1 MLKFVDVVDIPFF
14 SSHRKVR
21 LCASMCVYE
30 RLCAS
35 MCVYVRLC
43 ASMCLYVHLCAS
55 VCGYVRLCA
64 SMCVYLRLCAS
75 MCGAFDLYICP
86 SNKTMMSI
94 VCQISIYVIQIAY
107 NGVGF
112 THQKLCKLR
121 AAVARHNFQMCE
133 KVLSIIYRLI
143 LFL

>member
-1 MLKFVDVVDIPFF
+1 M
-14 SSHRKVR
+14 S
-21 LCASMCVYE
+21 VYE

-35 MCVYVRLC
+35 MLVYVRLC

-64 SMCVYLRLCAS
+64 SMCVYVRPCAS
-75 MCGAFDLYICP
+75 MCVYVWGFCP
-86 SNKTMMSI
+86 FYLSLNKTMMSI

-112 THQKLCKLR
+112 THQKLWKLR
-121 AAVARHNFQMCE
+121 AAVARHNFQVGE
-133 KVLSIIYRLI
+133 KFLSIIYRVNHP
-143 LFL
+143 